1 MQIKHNLHFRLFRYG
16 KDNNKYQIRARITFN
31 GERIDV
37 SSGIVLDSPNK
48 WDPLFE
54 RVIGDGALSFNAVL
68 LEIRD
73 KVELVLKEFEI
84 QGYYPSAKDFRIRL
98 TSMLKGISKE
108 ERVAARRKDSAPKF
122 FEVMDKFMLECG
134 EKNAWT
140 VATYQK
146 WDALRKDLFNFK
158 PSLSFDDLNENVLIS
173 FVSYLRDNKPL
184 TTPRKPKGQRLDYDP
199 DDVTG
204 IKNSTLEKKLE
215 YLRWFLNWAT
225 TNGYNNNLAYK
236 SFRPTL
242 KKTQKKVIY
251 LSKEELARIQ
261 SLDLTNENEYLDPVR
276 DVFLFCCF
284 SGLRHS
290 DANNLY
296 RSDIK
301 DGHIEITTV
310 KTADSL
316 KIELNDVTQAILDKY
331 KDVPFKDNKAL
342 PSLTNQAMN
351 RDLKVLCKLAGICEE
366 IRVTTYKGSER
377 RDEICQKWELIGT
390 HTGRRTFI
398 VNALSLGIPPSIVM
412 KWTGHN
418 DYKAMKPYIDIVDT
432 IKADSMAR
440 FNQLL

>member
-1 MQIKHNLHFRLFRYG
+1 MHIKHSLHFRLFRYG
-16 KDNNKYQIRARITFN
+16 KDNNKYQVRARITFN

-48 WDPLFE
+48 WDPSFE
-54 RVIGDGALSFNAVL
+54 RVTGDGVLSLNAHL
-68 LEIRD
+68 LEMRD
-73 KVELVLKEFEI
+73 KVELVMKEFEI
-84 QGYYPSAKDFRIRL
+84 QEYYPSVKEFKARFS
-98 TSMLKGISKE
+98 SMLKGFSWE
-108 ERVAARRKDSAPKF
+108 ERIVARQKDSVPKF
-122 FEVMDKFMLECG
+122 YEVFDKFMLECG

-140 VATYQK
+140 IATCQK
-146 WDALRKDLFNFK
+146 WDALRKDLFNYN
-158 PSLSFDDLNENVLIS
+158 PNISFDNLNENVLTG

-184 TTPRKPKGQRLDYDP
+184 KTPRKPKGQRLCYDSE
-199 DDVTG
+199 DLIG
-204 IKNSTLEKKLE
+204 IKNSTLGKKLE

-225 TNGYNNNLAYK
+225 TNGYNKNLTYK

-242 KKTQKKVIY
+242 KQTQKKVIY
-251 LSKEELARIQ
+251 LSKDELARIQ
-261 SLDLTNENEYLDPVR
+261 SLDLTRENEYLGPVR

-290 DANNLY
+290 DANNLR
-296 RSDIK
+296 RSDLK
-301 DGHIEITTV
+301 NGHMEITTV

-316 KIELNDVTQAILDKY
+316 LIELNDVTQAILDKY
-331 KDVPFKDNKAL
+331 KDVPFEDNKAL
-342 PSLTNQAMN
+342 PNLTNQAMN

-366 IRVTTYKGSER
+366 IRVTTYKGSVR
-377 RDEICQKWELIGT
+377 RDEIRQKWELIGT

-398 VNALSLGIPPSIVM
+398 VHALSLGIPPSIVM

>member
-108 ERVAARRKDSAPKF
+108 ERVAARQKDLTPKF
-122 FEVMDKFMLECG
+122 FEVFDKFMLECG

-146 WDALRKDLFNFK
+146 WEALRKDLLAYK
-158 PSLSFDDLNENVLIS
+158 PDIAFDDINESVLTG
-173 FVSYLRDNKPL
+173 FVGYLRDCKTL
-184 TTPRKPKGQRLDYDP
+184 KTPRRPKGDRLEYDP
-199 DDVTG
+199 EDVTG
-204 IKNSTLEKKLE
+204 IKNSTMTKKLE

-225 TNGYNNNLAYK
+225 SNGYNKNLMYR
-236 SFRPTL
+236 SFKPTL
-242 KKTQKKVIY
+242 KQTRNKVIFLTRAE
-251 LSKEELARIQ
+251 LSAIQ
-261 SLDLTNENEYLDPVR
+261 SFDLSDYEYLEPVR
-276 DVFLFCCF
+276 DVFVFCCF

-290 DANNLY
+290 DVNNLR
-296 RSDIK
+296 RSDVK
-301 DGHIEITTV
+301 SNHIEVTTV
-310 KTADSL
+310 KTADSIS
-316 KIELNDVTQAILDKY
+316 IELNKITKAILEKY
-331 KDVPFKDNKAL
+331 KNTPFKDNKAL
-342 PSLTNQAMN
+342 PNLTNQAMN
-351 RDLKVLCKLAGICEE
+351 RDLKVLCRLVGINEE
-366 IRVTTYKGSER
+366 VRITTYKGSTR
-377 RDEICQKWELIGT
+377 SDAIYHKWEKVGT

-398 VNALSLGIPPSIVM
+398 VQALSMGIPPTVVM
-412 KWTGHN
+412 KWTGHS
-418 DYKAMKPYIDIVDT
+418 DYKSMKPYIDIVDS
-432 IKADSMAR
+432 IKAESMSK
-440 FNQLL
+440 FNDLI